1 MRHQSLF
8 TYSKNKQTS
17 FDIFC
22 FEGAR
27 IRLNFAHLT
36 LMLPTSTLEDSP
48 THAHTYTVCRYNTN
62 SVRNSN

>member
-27 IRLNFAHLT
+27 IRLTVLILLT
-36 LMLPTSTLEDSP
+36 WPLCCL
-48 THAHTYTVCRYNTN
+48 RQ
-62 SVRNSN
+62 R